1 MAKRSIAGIAAQ
13 KGKILVAKRKE
24 GGAIGLRWEF
34 PGGKV
39 EEGEKDEEAL
49 RREFE
54 EEFGI
59 LIIPLR
65 LIGSSRFLSPSG
77 ERDLAAW
84 LVTIPVSGTLE
95 LREHSHVAWIAI
107 DKLEALDLADS
118 DRALVPLLEREFRV
132 KPQDFE

>member
-13 KGKILVAKRKE
+13 EGKILVAKRKE

-39 EEGEKDEEAL
+39 EDGEKDEEAL

-54 EEFGI
+54 EELGI
-59 LIIPLR
+59 LITPLR
-65 LIGSSRFLSPSG
+65 LIGSSKFQSSSG

-84 LVTIPVSGTLE
+84 LVAIPDSCTPE
-95 LREHSHVAWIAI
+95 LREHSHIAWIAI
-107 DKLEALDLADS
+107 GELEALDLADS
-118 DRALVPLLEREFRV
+118 DRALVPLLEREFRR
-132 KPQDFE
+132 KPQEFE

>member
-24 GGAIGLRWEF
+24 GGAIGLCWEF

-39 EEGEKDEEAL
+39 EEGERDEDAL

-54 EEFGI
+54 EELGI
-59 LIIPLR
+59 LIVPLR
-65 LIGSSRFLSPSG
+65 LIGCSRFLSPSG

-84 LVTIPVSGTLE
+84 LVAIPDSGALE
-95 LREHSHVAWIAI
+95 LREHSHAAWIAI
-107 DKLEALDLADS
+107 DKLETLDLAGS
-118 DRALVPLLEREFRV
+118 DRALVPLLEREYRAR
-132 KPQDFE
+132 PQDFE

>member
-13 KGKILVAKRKE
+13 NGRILVAKRKE

-39 EEGEKDEEAL
+39 EEGERDEEAL

-54 EEFGI
+54 EELGI
-59 LIIPLR
+59 LVIPLR
-65 LIGSSRFLSPSG
+65 LIGCSRFMSPSG

-84 LVTIPVSGTLE
+84 LVSLPDSDALE
-95 LREHSHVAWIAI
+95 LREHSHIAWIAI
-107 DKLEALDLADS
+107 DELGSLDLAGS
-118 DRALVPLLEREFRV
+118 DRALLPLLEREYRAR
-132 KPQDFE
+132 PQDFE